1 MKVLT
6 SLGLISIIVA
16 CAWAGYFLV
25 GFHKD
30 APGRIQTL
38 PDPKDILKEQPPSEI
53 FWAVKNGIKIKILPG
68 LSLVNLKSG

>member
-1 MKVLT
+1 MKVLA
-6 SLGLISIIVA
+6 SLGLISIIAA

-30 APGRIQTL
+30 APGLIQRL
-38 PDPKDILKEQPPSEI
+38 PSPTDILKEQPPSEI
-53 FWAVKNGIKIKILPG
+53 FWAVRNGIKTKTMPG